1 VPAGKPD
8 GGSVEQI
15 DDSLVSSWTVG
26 PRTTAC
32 AWCGHQFDSAEDHS
46 AGLVWCT
53 RCGVATTS
61 PWPDDAQLAAA
72 YDGWYRPAAGR
83 FSGIGD
89 MLIHRTRAALANRLH
104 RILPAGPVLDV
115 GAGDGNLVEAFVR
128 HGREAVGLEPYA
140 TGPHI
145 RNAEVEEIDGS
156 WSAVIFW
163 HSLEHLRRPASALSH
178 AASLVAPGGAL
189 VVAVP
194 NARSYQART
203 FGTRWLALDLP
214 RHLVHLSP
222 QALLSKIEDQ
232 GLRVEQVSYL
242 RGGQVVFGWVHGL
255 VGGLPG
261 HPDLYDAIR
270 RDEARQAPMGSGR
283 RLYALAAAAMTLPF
297 ALLASAIEVAA
308 RSGGS
313 IYVLARRDATPD

>member
-1 VPAGKPD
+1 V
-8 GGSVEQI
+8 
-15 DDSLVSSWTVG
+15 
-26 PRTTAC
+26 TAC
-32 AWCGHQFDSAEDHS
+32 AWCEHVFDRADDHS
-46 AGLVWCT
+46 TGLVWCT
-53 RCGVATTS
+53 KCEVATTS

-72 YDGWYRPAAGR
+72 YASWYRPAAGR

-89 MLIHRTRAALANRLH
+89 KLIHRSRAVLAGRLH
-104 RILPAGPVLDV
+104 RTLPAGPVLDV

-128 HGREAVGLEPYA
+128 HGRDAVGLEPYG

-163 HSLEHLRRPASALSH
+163 HSLEHLRRPAMALSH
-178 AASLVAPGGAL
+178 AASLLAPGGAL

-194 NARSYQART
+194 NARSYQARI

-222 QALLSKIEDQ
+222 QALLAKIEEQ
-232 GLRVEQVSYL
+232 GLRVERVSYV
-242 RGGQVVFGWVHGL
+242 RGGQVVFGWLHGL

-270 RDEARQAPMGSGR
+270 RDEARQSSMGSGR
-283 RLYALAAAAMTLPF
+283 RLYALGAAMVTLPV
-297 ALLASAIEVAA
+297 AVIASAVEVAA
-308 RSGGS
+308 RCGGS
-313 IYVLARRDATPD
+313 IYVLARRDVAPD